1 MAPNIFRP
9 FKFGK
14 ETFHPQSFDENSFV
28 MNFHMEKGAAVP
40 PHKHVYASEH
50 FRILRGEITFT
61 VEGKKVIKTAGEEM
75 MIPKLVP
82 HSISAENQD
91 VEVIVTFSPCADT
104 HRLFQI
110 LATIEPS
117 GAVTM
122 TTMSK
127 ALYVMLQMNLKQF
140 SNPHPAIANSI
151 INAIVIATGK
161 LWGWDKWTNKFR
173 NTINT
178 TNG

>member
-14 ETFHPQSFDENSFV
+14 ETFHPQKFDENSFV
-28 MNFHMEKGAAVP
+28 MGFSVEKGGSVP
-40 PHKHVYASEH
+40 PHKHEHASEH
-50 FRILRGEITFT
+50 FSVLKGEVIFT
-61 VEGKKVIKTAGEEM
+61 VDGKKVIKKAGEEIL
-75 MIPKLVP
+75 IPMHTP
-82 HSISAENQD
+82 HLFTVIKEDAEMT
-91 VEVIVTFSPCADT
+91 VTFAPCADT

-117 GAVTM
+117 GEVTM

-127 ALYVMLQMNLKQF
+127 ALFVMLEMNLKQF
-140 SNPHPAIANSI
+140 SNPHPAFANNI

-161 LWGWDKWTNKFR
+161 LWGWNKLTKQFSDLIK
-173 NTINT
+173 N
-178 TNG
+178 